1 MNIVTTRGQNNE
13 GTLKNLV
20 WDKELDNILLKEEI
34 LPKLWFVSTCLI
46 GYLVGCLICKPEM
59 AICLIDIGLIVTRIL
74 QQQM

>member
-1 MNIVTTRGQNNE
+1 MTTCGQNKE
-13 GTLKNLV
+13 VTLKNLV

-34 LPKLWFVSTCLI
+34 LPTICGVSTCLI
-46 GYLVGCLICKPEM
+46 GYLVGCLICKPKM